1 MSEKK
6 DVWIEIKGIQ
16 RVDGESD
23 ETQLFTQG
31 RFYQKDNCYYIIYE
45 ESEATGFAGCRT
57 MLKVDGHRVSLTRS
71 GAAKT
76 NLLIE
81 REKRNVGFYGTSE
94 GDLVIGVDAGQV
106 EVQLGDHGGNLHF
119 SYSLDINSVHVSDN
133 EVFVDVKPLRT

>member
-1 MSEKK
+1 MNPKK

-16 RVDGESD
+16 KTDGESD
-23 ETQLFTQG
+23 KTELFTQG
-31 RFYQKDNCYYIIYE
+31 RFYQKEDCYYIVYD

-71 GAAKT
+71 GQSKT

-81 REKRNVGFYGTSE
+81 RAKRNVGVYGTGE
-94 GDLVIGVDAGQV
+94 GDLVIGVNARQV
-106 EVQLGDHGGNLHF
+106 DVHLNEHGGNLYF

-133 EVFVDVKPLRT
+133 EVFVDVKPLQV